1 LKLAGKDGPEFFDD
15 PDVFDIYLSKRS
27 FSGNPNETLERPVL
41 GELIGEMRGLRI
53 LDLGCGDARIGL
65 DAFETGCAAYV
76 GIEGSHNMAKLAR
89 ETLAATPGQVH
100 EVKIEDWVFPEG
112 EFDLVISRL
121 ALHYVDDMRS
131 LFASVYRS
139 LVSEGRFIF
148 SVEHPVITSSD
159 RAYRNGERRQEWI
172 VDNYFE
178 TGVRLTKWMGAEVIK
193 YHRTVE
199 DYFMNLR
206 SAGFRIDAVRESK
219 PQRSMFTDEKIYE
232 RRMRI
237 PLMLFF
243 SCARSLGDASR

>member
-1 LKLAGKDGPEFFDD
+1 LAGKDGPEFFDD

-65 DAFETGCAAYV
+65 DAFETGCAA
-76 GIEGSHNMAKLAR
+76 
-89 ETLAATPGQVH
+89 
-100 EVKIEDWVFPEG
+100 
-112 EFDLVISRL
+112 
-121 ALHYVDDMRS
+121 YVDDMRS